1 MELVEIVFVQA
12 ILPLA
17 LLFTNLP
24 TSLFVLLGWKFS
36 DEGTKAFPRRFAP
49 HAETVHRTDF
59 GITLSSISEFRPLV
73 LPIEFL

>member
-12 ILPLA
+12 ILLLA

-24 TSLFVLLGWKFS
+24 TSLFVFPDRKFS
-36 DEGTKAFPRRFAP
+36 GERTKVFLRRFAQ
-49 HAETVHRTDF
+49 HAETVHRSDF

-73 LPIEFL
+73 LPIEFP